1 MMPAEARGTSTNMG
15 KSLRNRIG
23 LIALASAVN
32 LAGCATILEA
42 DSQTILMTVTP
53 EDAQCFGWRND
64 QMVGIYHPL
73 FQSMTVSKSTDELLI
88 TCNAY
93 GYKTARLRLMPSL
106 ADWNVPEFNVVDYVT
121 GGLIHYDGSV
131 VIVMDKSD
139 PVIGQST
146 PPN

>member
-1 MMPAEARGTSTNMG
+1 MTSTNMG
-15 KSLRNRIG
+15 KGIRNTIG
-23 LIALASAVN
+23 FVALAGAVN
-32 LAGCATILEA
+32 LAGCAAVLEA

-64 QMVGIYHPL
+64 LMVGAYNPL

-93 GYKTARLRLMPSL
+93 GYKTKRLRLIPSQ
-106 ADWNVPEFNVVDYVT
+106 ADWNDPGITVFDYVKSL
-121 GGLIHYDGSV
+121 GRYDCSI
-131 VIVMDKSD
+131 VIAMDKLDS
-139 PVIGQST
+139 VIGQSG

>member
-1 MMPAEARGTSTNMG
+1 MARGMTFTNMR
-15 KSLRNRIG
+15 KTIRNRIG
-23 LIALASAVN
+23 LVALAGAVN
-32 LAGCATILEA
+32 LAGCASILEF

-64 QMVGIYHPL
+64 QMVGAYNPL

-93 GYKTARLRLMPSL
+93 SYKTKRLRLMPSR
-106 ADWNVPEFNVVDYVT
+106 ADWNAPGINVFDYVT
-121 GGLIHYDGSV
+121 GALIRYDGSI

-139 PVIGQST
+139 SIIGQSGA
-146 PPN
+146 PN

>member
-1 MMPAEARGTSTNMG
+1 MG
-15 KSLRNRIG
+15 KSMRNRIC
-23 LIALASAVN
+23 LVALAGAVN
-32 LAGCATILEA
+32 LAGCAGILEA
-42 DSQTILMTVTP
+42 ESQTILMTVTP

-64 QMVGIYHPL
+64 NMVGAYNPL

-93 GYKTARLRLMPSL
+93 GYKTARLRLMPSP
-106 ADWNVPEFNVVDYVT
+106 ADWNDPKVKLYDYVT
-121 GGLIHYDGSV
+121 SLGRYDGSI

-139 PVIGQST
+139 SVVGQSR

>member
-1 MMPAEARGTSTNMG
+1 
-15 KSLRNRIG
+15 
-23 LIALASAVN
+23 
-32 LAGCATILEA
+32 
-42 DSQTILMTVTP
+42 
-53 EDAQCFGWRND
+53 
-64 QMVGIYHPL
+64 
-73 FQSMTVSKSTDELLI
+73 MTVSKSTDELLI